1 LHNLQKNIT
10 FAPILERKLLTIK
23 KVTTK
28 SLKTLQKMKRI
39 LLILIALITGGLQAQ
54 NRVDKAKKLLDEV
67 YAKMS
72 AYNNIYID
80 FKYNLDNLVENINQ
94 ETKGNVTIAKDKY
107 VLNYLGATKMYD
119 GNKTYTV
126 VPENEE
132 VTIEKNATDD
142 SAITPSKMLT
152 FYKKGYKYKWDIQQ
166 NVRGRKIQY
175 VELKP
180 QKANTEVKQIL
191 LGIDIQTKHIYNL
204 IEIGKNGTR
213 TTITVNTFKTNQPL
227 SDNIFKFDREKYKKD
242 GYTISEL

>member
-1 LHNLQKNIT
+1 MKK
-10 FAPILERKLLTIK
+10 ILC
-23 KVTTK
+23 
-28 SLKTLQKMKRI
+28 
-39 LLILIALITGGLQAQ
+39 LITLLLSAFITTQAQ
-54 NRVDKAKKLLDEV
+54 TDKAKQLLDEV
-67 YAKMS
+67 NSKIS

-80 FKYNLDNLVENINQ
+80 FKYNLDNMAENINQ

-119 GNKTYTV
+119 GNKTYTI

-132 VTIEKNATDD
+132 VTIEKNAGDENT
-142 SAITPSKMLT
+142 ITPSRMLT

-175 VELKP
+175 IELKP
-180 QKANTEVKQIL
+180 QKTNSEVKQIL

-204 IEIGKNGTR
+204 IEIGKNGTK

-242 GYTISEL
+242 GYTISEM